1 MQYIE
6 NEKCETKVID
16 SFWSTNNN
24 VSAQAAFVYPMPEGS
39 YSVNISCEGFQSVD
53 HIGGNEDGY
62 WIGLIAYS
70 NSTGDNWG
78 VGNYKG
84 CTFKN
89 FLATNTWRPGHKDLK
104 LNDCQFTDGQIV
116 ERDAVMSFHVDATG
130 TDACFYLMAPKTM
143 KTDKYN
149 YVVSYGGYTN
159 KRMEFG
165 TISVTCDEADVEA
178 ERIARHSETPARV
191 NHILIYERYEDV
203 LPTVENTG
211 LFDAATPVQE
221 NTTVEEDDKQT
232 VSTEP
237 EIALQE
243 YEAAVAEIP
252 DAEED
257 VLPSKEQLSSKPV
270 DTSGEEIP
278 KPKPK
283 PKEPEVLGTYQG
295 QNIYPEDVPPVVR
308 QKLREAAAAPSTMLY
323 DRAPKGTK
331 SILSRFVE
339 GNRSKASPAAPSM
352 STNSNMTREQLREY
366 TRIRNS
372 LGLTAAKE
380 YKAQF
385 Q

>member
-6 NEKCETKVID
+6 NEKCESKVID

-24 VSAQAAFVYPMPEGS
+24 VSAQAAFVFPVPEGS

-70 NSTGDNWG
+70 NSSGDNWG
-78 VGNYKG
+78 IGNYKG
-84 CTFKN
+84 CSFKN

-116 ERDAVMSFHVDATG
+116 ERDGVISFHVDATG
-130 TDACFYLMAPKTM
+130 TDACFYLAAPKTM

-165 TISVTCDEADVEA
+165 TISVTFDESDVEA
-178 ERIARHSETPARV
+178 ERIARHSETPARL
-191 NHILIYERYEDV
+191 NHILVSEAYVEP
-203 LPTVENTG
+203 LPTINDQG
-211 LFDAATPVQE
+211 LCDVKTPEQQTLEVD
-221 NTTVEEDDKQT
+221 EDDKQT

-237 EIALQE
+237 DIALQE
-243 YEAAVAEIP
+243 YEAATAEIP

-257 VLPSKEQLSSKPV
+257 VLPSKEQLSVKPV
-270 DTSGEEIP
+270 DTSGTTLP
-278 KPKPK
+278 KSR
-283 PKEPEVLGTYQG
+283 EREVLGTYQG
-295 QNIYPEDVPPVVR
+295 MNIYPEDVPPIAR
-308 QKLREAAAAPSTMLY
+308 QKLREAAKAPSTMLY
-323 DRAPKGTK
+323 DKAPKGSK
-331 SILSRFVE
+331 SMLSRFVE
-339 GNRSKASPAAPSM
+339 ANRSKATPAAPSV
-352 STNSNMTREQLREY
+352 STTSNMTREQLREY

>member
-6 NEKCETKVID
+6 NEKCETKTID

-24 VSAQAAFVYPMPEGS
+24 VSAQAAFVFPVPEGS
-39 YSVNISCEGFQSVD
+39 YSVNISCEGLQSVD

-70 NSTGDNWG
+70 NSSGDNWG

-84 CTFKN
+84 CVFTN

-116 ERDAVMSFHVDATG
+116 ERDAVMSFHVEASG
-130 TDACFYLMAPKTM
+130 KDACFYLMAPKTM

-165 TISVTCDEADVEA
+165 TISVTCDESDVEA
-178 ERIARHSETPARV
+178 LRMTRHSECPTRV
-191 NHILIYERYEDV
+191 NNILIDEGYCQPLSTITDQGLCDV
-203 LPTVENTG
+203 Q
-211 LFDAATPVQE
+211 TPGQDQE
-221 NTTVEEDDKQT
+221 VVEEDRQT
-232 VSTEP
+232 VSTESD
-237 EIALQE
+237 IALKE
-243 YEAAVAEIP
+243 YEAATAQIP

-257 VLPSKEQLSSKPV
+257 AFPSREQLSSKPV

-278 KPKPK
+278 KPRSPSN
-283 PKEPEVLGTYQG
+283 EVLGVYQG
-295 QNIYPEDVPPVVR
+295 QPIYAEDVPPGTR
-308 QKLREAAAAPSTMLY
+308 QKLRDAAKAPSTLLY
-323 DRAPKGTK
+323 DKTPKRSK
-331 SILSRFVE
+331 SILSRFIE
-339 GNRSKASPAAPSM
+339 GNRSSVESAAPS
-352 STNSNMTREQLREY
+352 TATTSNLTREQLREY
-366 TRIRNS
+366 TRIRNT

-380 YKAQF
+380 YKARLL
-385 Q
+385 

>member
-24 VSAQAAFVYPMPEGS
+24 VSAQAAFVYPVPEGS

-70 NSTGDNWG
+70 NSSGDNWG

-84 CTFKN
+84 CSFKN

-116 ERDAVMSFHVDATG
+116 ERDAVMSFHVEATG

-165 TISVTCDEADVEA
+165 TISVTCDESDVEA
-178 ERIARHSETPARV
+178 ERITRHAETPIRSK
-191 NHILIYERYEDV
+191 HILVSERYEEP
-203 LPTVENTG
+203 LPTIINQG
-211 LFDAATPVQE
+211 LCDVKTPEQE
-221 NTTVEEDDKQT
+221 QTLVDEEDRQT

-237 EIALQE
+237 DIALQE
-243 YEAAVAEIP
+243 YEAATAEIP

-257 VLPSKEQLSSKPV
+257 VLPSKEQLSSKPL
-270 DTSGEEIP
+270 DTSGNTI
-278 KPKPK
+278 PK

-295 QNIYPEDVPPVVR
+295 QNIYPEDVPPLVR
-308 QKLREAAAAPSTMLY
+308 QRLREAAKAPSTLLY
-323 DRAPKGTK
+323 ERTPKK
-331 SILSRFVE
+331 SNNFLTRFVE
-339 GNRSKASPAAPSM
+339 ANRSPTTPAAPTV
-352 STNSNMTREQLREY
+352 STASNMTREQLAEY
-366 TRIRNS
+366 TRIRKS